1 MSDKSKT
8 ADKATDLTADQT
20 ANEPET
26 KAADQA
32 TDEGKTEPKAKPKA
46 KPKGP
51 DPEELVDFTAPYD
64 PTGEKRDIF
73 LAVNGETVRVKRG
86 ETVQIKRKFVE
97 AWNNSLAQT
106 NEARRAKE
114 KAQDQAKTPLLNM

>member
-1 MSDKSKT
+1 MSESKN
-8 ADKATDLTADQT
+8 K
-20 ANEPET
+20 PEVL
-26 KAADQA
+26 
-32 TDEGKTEPKAKPKA
+32 
-46 KPKGP
+46 

-73 LAVNGETVRVKRG
+73 LAVNGETLRVKRG

-106 NEARRAKE
+106 IEARRARE
-114 KAQDQAKTPLLNM
+114 KAKDQAKAAMMDM

>member
-1 MSDKSKT
+1 MSDKTKAT
-8 ADKATDLTADQT
+8 DQAPDKATDQAPD
-20 ANEPET
+20 
-26 KAADQA
+26 KATDQA
-32 TDEGKTEPKAKPKA
+32 ADEGKAEPKTKTKA

-86 ETVQIKRKFVE
+86 ETVKIKRKFVE

-106 NEARRAKE
+106 IEARRAQE
-114 KAQDQAKTPLLNM
+114 KARDQAKTPLMNM

>member
-1 MSDKSKT
+1 MAENKRK
-8 ADKATDLTADQT
+8 
-20 ANEPET
+20 NE
-26 KAADQA
+26 
-32 TDEGKTEPKAKPKA
+32 EPKAKDEEPKA
-46 KPKGP
+46 KNEEPTPKGP

-86 ETVQIKRKFVE
+86 ETVQIKRKFLE

-106 NEARRAKE
+106 NEARRAQE
-114 KAQDQAKTPLLNM
+114 KARDQAKTATMDM

>member
-1 MSDKSKT
+1 MDEIMKDPKPKTKDK
-8 ADKATDLTADQT
+8 
-20 ANEPET
+20 
-26 KAADQA
+26 
-32 TDEGKTEPKAKPKA
+32 EPKAK
-46 KPKGP
+46 

-73 LAVNGETVRVKRG
+73 LAVNGETLRVKRG

-106 NEARRAKE
+106 IEVRRAQE
-114 KAQDQAKTPLLNM
+114 KARDQAKTPLMDM